1 MYMQNVKID
10 GPDNL
15 VLQLIDVEIQNA
27 NQIMKIQW
35 EEVSFK
41 NKLF

>member
-41 NKLF
+41 TKLF